1 VNRETQQQI
10 LGSPVQRSRWPAP
23 PALQPLQL
31 PTMINDIAAN
41 SDLLVSALSVFQRL
55 LRDHSLLTDKELDEA
70 LELCRALHDSAQAE
84 IPATQLAALCKEN
97 IESVQSA
104 AIEHLDQLGVDVTAR
119 TPYSAGNSTEI
130 WNRYGARNL
139 VILPYSFDNP
149 CFQTVSNA
157 KNGTTIVVWF
167 YWDCN
172 VWLVID
178 QEHLRIS
185 VRANSNSFPS
195 IRFDQIFWA
204 LIVYAYRLRNKG
216 LVVPALFLTH
226 SHIGHHIWHELNPSL
241 EFPTIAAGRSSPPGA
256 MANVELMLSHSTNA
270 ISREIQH
277 FNSFGDGFYAAFAAA
292 SHFNMVPSKAGLIA
306 SRVGKLVFD
315 DMRKRIETAPPAF
328 LGVNDC
334 GDSDWRGNPN
344 SNSILFSLRC
354 GNRMLTTTEAFFA
367 ALIQLL
373 AERTSIN
380 KIYITGF
387 NSDFGGSA
395 FAEFCAQNPNLDE
408 LELSERLSATLS
420 EKIEI
425 VNLVGA
431 PVLDDLIAASTSRAV
446 VSPWG
451 ASLAKYSWLLRVPV
465 ISFTNNDIFSNK
477 TGERDLYSNP
487 AYAQEAGSVHWV
499 EDVPIQDEEDSGLHW
514 LWGRANY
521 TIDPLLLAEKVTN
534 ILLTLNSQ

>member
-1 VNRETQQQI
+1 
-10 LGSPVQRSRWPAP
+10 
-23 PALQPLQL
+23 
-31 PTMINDIAAN
+31 MINDIAAK

-70 LELCRALHDSAQAE
+70 LELCQALHDSAQAE
-84 IPATQLAALCKEN
+84 IPPIQLAALCNEN
-97 IESVQSA
+97 VEFVQSA
-104 AIEHLDQLGVDVTAR
+104 AIEHLDQLGVNVTIR
-119 TPYSAGNSTEI
+119 SPYSAGDATEI

-139 VILPYSFDNP
+139 VILPYSFENP
-149 CFQTVSNA
+149 CFQTVTDA

-167 YWDCN
+167 YWDFN

-178 QEHLRIS
+178 QKHLRIS
-185 VRANSNSFPS
+185 VHANSDSFPS
-195 IRFDQIFWA
+195 IRFDQIFLA
-204 LIVYAYRLRNKG
+204 LIVYAYRLRSKG

-226 SHIGHHIWHELNPSL
+226 SHIGHHVWHELNPSL
-241 EFPTIAAGRSSPPGA
+241 EFPTIATGPSSPPGA
-256 MANVELMLSHSTNA
+256 MANVELMLSHSANA
-270 ISREIQH
+270 ICRDLLH
-277 FNSFGDGFYAAFAAA
+277 FNSYGDGFYAAFAAA
-292 SHFNMVPSKAGLIA
+292 SHFNMVPSKSLRIA
-306 SRVGKLVFD
+306 SQVGTLVFD

-328 LGVNDC
+328 LGVGDC
-334 GDSDWRGNPN
+334 LDPSWRGNP
-344 SNSILFSLRC
+344 SSKSIVFSLRC

-367 ALIQLL
+367 ALVQLL
-373 AERTSIN
+373 AERTSIMR
-380 KIYITGF
+380 IYLTGF

-425 VNLVGA
+425 INLVGA
-431 PVLDDLIAASTSRAV
+431 PVLDDLVAASTSRAV

-465 ISFTNNDIFSNK
+465 ISFTNNDIFSNT

-487 AYAQEAGSVHWV
+487 AYAQEPGSVHWV
-499 EDVPIQDEEDSGLHW
+499 KDVPIQDEADSGIHW
-514 LWGRANY
+514 LWGRSNY

-534 ILLTLNSQ
+534 ILQSLSSD